1 MTLKDIE
8 IAIKVQFDKEAAMR
22 SRLFLAAN
30 LLSALKGHIGAQAT
44 ISPRGATRSAITEI
58 DYVVQEI
65 HSLLSPPS
73 APAI

>member
-8 IAIKVQFDKEAAMR
+8 VAIKAQFDKEAAMR

-30 LLSALKGHIGAQAT
+30 LLSLLKGHIGPQAT
-44 ISPRGATRSAITEI
+44 ISARGATRAAITEI
-58 DYVVQEI
+58 DYMIQEI

-73 APAI
+73 TPA

>member
-8 IAIKVQFDKEAAMR
+8 IAIKAQFDKEAAMR

-30 LLSALKGHIGAQAT
+30 LLSGLKGHIGSQAT
-44 ISPRGATRSAITEI
+44 IQARGTTRSAITEI
-58 DYVVQEI
+58 DHTVQEI

-73 APAI
+73 TPAI